1 MQVLVIKAAKSREQ
15 RAKSKEQR
23 TKSKEQ
29 RAGSKEQRAGS
40 KEQRAGS
47 KEQRAGSGGGFALYS
62 LLSALCLFIVFV
74 YGCGTQKHYVR
85 SDTDIKNIK
94 KIAVL
99 PFENFSTEEIA
110 GEKIRRIVI
119 AEIISRGIEV
129 VEPGEVSRLI
139 KDMKIKSISMIKL
152 SDIKEIGTSTG
163 SDAVMTGSVEYYG
176 ISRGVNINYP
186 EVTINLRLIETSTG
200 NVLWSIRKTSEGPN
214 FWMRHFGSEGKTLS
228 ETAGEVVKDA
238 IKTIF

>member
-1 MQVLVIKAAKSREQ
+1 MQVLVINTKNTVKATV
-15 RAKSKEQR
+15 
-23 TKSKEQ
+23 TKPVLETFNGNLKKPNDVADKQ
-29 RAGSKEQRAGS
+29 NGLRNRCQL
-40 KEQRAGS
+40 
-47 KEQRAGSGGGFALYS
+47 ALIM
-62 LLSALCLFIVFV
+62 LLTICFMLLFI
-74 YGCGTQKHYVR
+74 YGCGQKYYV
-85 SDTDIKNIK
+85 SQKADLKTIK

-119 AEIISRGIEV
+119 AELISRGIEV

-139 KDMKIKSISMIKL
+139 KDIKIKSISMIKL
-152 SDIKEIGTSTG
+152 SDIKEIGNLTG

-176 ISRGVNINYP
+176 ISRGININYP

-200 NVLWSIRKTSEGPN
+200 NVLWSIRKTSEGPD

-228 ETAGEVVKDA
+228 ETAGEVVRDA